1 VIVHAS
7 AMPAEE
13 AQRLI
18 DFVAGGVEAM
28 DGQAHCLDELTFVF
42 APEIVSITRD
52 PRSSR

>member
-1 VIVHAS
+1 
-7 AMPAEE
+7 MPAEE

-28 DGQAHCLDELTFVF
+28 DGQAHCLDEFTFVF

-52 PRSSR
+52 PRSSS